1 MPVLISW
8 FRNAG
13 VNIVVSNGVAWPVA
27 VDSDCVR
34 TDTGAAAVRVV
45 HVLAGWLVAR
55 PFDGCEC
62 VTQISRKQH
71 RRKQQMRVCRRD
83 VMFSTL

>member
-1 MPVLISW
+1 M
-8 FRNAG
+8 
-13 VNIVVSNGVAWPVA
+13 AWLVA

-62 VTQISRKQH
+62 VTQILMDASVLHRSRESNIGGSN
-71 RRKQQMRVCRRD
+71 RCECAGAM
-83 VMFSTL
+83 